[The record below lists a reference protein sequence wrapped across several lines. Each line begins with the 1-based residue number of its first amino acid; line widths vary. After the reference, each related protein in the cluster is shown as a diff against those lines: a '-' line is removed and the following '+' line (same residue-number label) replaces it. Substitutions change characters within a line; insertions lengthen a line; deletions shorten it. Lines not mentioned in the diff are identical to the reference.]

1 MGLKEKLKRAV
12 EHEKE
17 LWKTRGERKTAREKK
32 KIETLLEEEK
42 RLDEKLK
49 RRRIQDR
56 VKEKRRKASP
66 VYGLFK
72 GIGKSL
78 ERVGK
83 EAEGYTA
90 ELISLDA
97 KPEKKPK
104 PKKKPKKKSKKKT
117 KKKKTKKRDPFPE
130 LPPL

>member
-1 MGLKEKLKRAV
+1 LGLKEKLKGVV

-17 LWKTRGERKTAREKK
+17 LWRARDERKKVREGKK
-32 KIETLLEEEK
+32 MEKLLEEEK
-42 RLDEKLK
+42 RLDAKLE

-66 VYGLFK
+66 VYGLLK
-72 GIGKSL
+72 GIGKGL
-78 ERVGK
+78 DRVGE

-90 ELISLDA
+90 ELLSLDA
-97 KPEKKPK
+97 KPKKK
-104 PKKKPKKKSKKKT
+104 RKKPKKKSKKKT
-117 KKKKTKKRDPFPE
+117 KKKKTEKRDPFPK